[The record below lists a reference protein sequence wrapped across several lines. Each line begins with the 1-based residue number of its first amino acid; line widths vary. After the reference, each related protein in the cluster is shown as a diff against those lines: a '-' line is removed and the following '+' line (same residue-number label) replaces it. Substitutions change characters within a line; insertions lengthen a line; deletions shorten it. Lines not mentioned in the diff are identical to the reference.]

1 MSNAAIVTVLAFFID
16 YRYPKESEAKRRGP
30 SLSRVSPI
38 SLGLDLA
45 LIPDDKGFRRV
56 IESRHA
62 GTPRLK
68 TKSVCPV
75 VIQICVI

>member
-38 SLGLDLA
+38 SPGLDLA
-45 LIPDDKGFRRV
+45 LMPDDKEF
-56 IESRHA
+56 
-62 GTPRLK
+62 
-68 TKSVCPV
+68 
-75 VIQICVI
+75 